1 MSWLQGIACWE
12 VYTGVPRITR
22 GNEFGANGT
31 YRISYKDCT
40 HDFKIHLNV
49 TFKIDKFSEY
59 AFS

>member
-1 MSWLQGIACWE
+1 M
-12 VYTGVPRITR
+12 GVPRITR

-31 YRISYKDCT
+31 YRISYKECT